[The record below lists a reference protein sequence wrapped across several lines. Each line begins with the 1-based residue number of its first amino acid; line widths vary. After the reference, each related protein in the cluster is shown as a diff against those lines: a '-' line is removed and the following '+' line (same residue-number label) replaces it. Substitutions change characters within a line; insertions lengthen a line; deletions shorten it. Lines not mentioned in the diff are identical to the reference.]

1 MFHRRRAVQTLLA
14 APMLVSSW
22 PAAAL
27 PSPKSKVI
35 LILGGRIGEH
45 NAAGLAQF
53 DLAMIEALEQ
63 RSFTTMTPWSRQ
75 QVRCCVSCWR
85 SSGHREARYRP
96 MRSTTTRSSFQ
107 W

>member
-1 MFHRRRAVQTLLA
+1 
-14 APMLVSSW
+14 MLVSSW

-63 RSFTTMTPWSRQ
+63 RSDLATRMDGNPVPVRTKGPPVRDLPLRQ
-75 QVRCCVSCWR
+75 P
-85 SSGHREARYRP
+85 G
-96 MRSTTTRSSFQ
+96 
-107 W
+107 